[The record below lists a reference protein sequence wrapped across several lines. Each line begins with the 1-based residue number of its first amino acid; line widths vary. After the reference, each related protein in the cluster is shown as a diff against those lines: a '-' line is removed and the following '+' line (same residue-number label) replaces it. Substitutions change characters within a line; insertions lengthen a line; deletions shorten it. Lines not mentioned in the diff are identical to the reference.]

1 MKKVVFTSIVMVA
14 LAAVSAFGQSGTEID
29 TLLGTSEVSIA
40 AAARFVM
47 PAADLMPADV
57 KADAAFTAAL
67 EKGWLPADVPP
78 ESPIK
83 LAALS
88 FLVMKAFDLPGGAMY
103 RLISSPRYAYRELLY
118 LKILQGISDPAQT
131 VSGERLMRILGRVLD
146 HQGGES

>member
-1 MKKVVFTSIVMVA
+1 MKKVVFTSFA
-14 LAAVSAFGQSGTEID
+14 LVVFALVSAFGQTGTEID
-29 TLLGTSEVSIA
+29 ALLGTPEVSIA
-40 AAARFVM
+40 TAARFVM

-57 KADAAFTAAL
+57 KADAAFAAAV
-67 EKGWLPADVPP
+67 EKGWLPSGASP
-78 ESPIK
+78 ESPIH

-88 FLVMKAFDLPGGAMY
+88 FLVMKAFDLQGGAMY